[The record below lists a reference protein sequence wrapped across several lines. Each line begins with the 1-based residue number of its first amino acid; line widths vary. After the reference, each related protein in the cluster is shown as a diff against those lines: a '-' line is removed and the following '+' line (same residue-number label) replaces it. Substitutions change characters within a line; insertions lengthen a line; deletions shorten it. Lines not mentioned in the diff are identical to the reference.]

1 LEPAF
6 GGVLRSKSKHLRQ
19 DTFVASI
26 CFCRFSDGLVAGFI
40 CLGGEF
46 LGQIDLGKYV

>member
-6 GGVLRSKSKHLRQ
+6 GGALRSKSKHLRQ

-26 CFCRFSDGLVAGFI
+26 ISAAFLMDWWQDLFVWVANF
-40 CLGGEF
+40 
-46 LGQIDLGKYV
+46 